1 MKKLTKAAALNVR
14 SSVKAGGLHVGNHNR
29 RALNVRS
36 SVKAGGLHVGNHN
49 RRALA
54 LA

>member
-1 MKKLTKAAALNVR
+1 
-14 SSVKAGGLHVGNHNR
+14 VGNHNR